1 MNKRGRRRTK
11 GRGKR
16 MSLRLPF
23 WKRDKEELAAPM
35 LLAQVPLNRA
45 LGSASTTKVS
55 PAVP

>member
-1 MNKRGRRRTK
+1 
-11 GRGKR
+11 